1 MNVFDELERQYNQLQ
16 NQSAPK
22 QVDLRHLA
30 LDIEELISSDDYPAL
45 PASQREF
52 LQAARKDLMARLQN
66 TAAAE
71 SISPPHSGAE
81 KKSPAQEVRTDMAQ
95 VRPEPMHQ
103 HNPEA
108 ESKMELAEK
117 MFYSGRY
124 AEAIQLFDRI
134 LQLEPNWERARQHRS
149 EAENY
154 LRTGYIPVVALP
166 AEVASAYGK
175 AQSAARVGRYADAL
189 ALVEKAQLALREL
202 GIQRWQEGQEF
213 ALKLQENID
222 AEHVYEEGLALFS
235 AGQVDQ
241 AIEKVEAAAGA
252 TGIPKYTD
260 RAQSLRGIK
269 DTLRSIYDDL
279 NQTTLEPQAASQAK
293 SRLDA
298 LKTEYGENPAF
309 ERLIERFKTI
319 VPRVVEPLKE
329 QTRAL
334 KNQAERAGTLEEG
347 LYLTKQAR
355 QNLTQIRNLEGVDE
369 SLDRLQVEIERLQR
383 TYQKFDDDLQN
394 ANLAYDNN
402 SNWPAEADRR
412 SAEVSRRF
420 PNDPGVKS
428 LQQRLGG
435 YRWKLFGS
443 RLGLA
448 ALAVLVLAGLALF
461 GKNRLDAYNLSLT
474 PTVTPTPTLTATF
487 TPTATLTPT
496 ATPTFTPSPTP
507 TLTPTPIVAYA
518 ARDIFVRNGCYESFT
533 AVGKIFAGA
542 EVGFLPADRRFGE
555 FNRECVLVESRSA
568 GGAGLVGWVLLMD
581 LSSAP
586 VATTNTPAP

>member
-1 MNVFDELERQYNQLQ
+1 MNEFEELERQYKQIQ
-16 NQSAPK
+16 DQTAPK
-22 QVDLRHLA
+22 AVDVRHLA
-30 LDIEELISSDDYPAL
+30 LDIEELISSEAYPL
-45 PASQREF
+45 LSASQREF
-52 LQAARKDLMARLQN
+52 LQTARKDLMARLQKE
-66 TAAAE
+66 AAE
-71 SISPPHSGAE
+71 SSPLPASLPPSRSAASDAKSETTSGRPE
-81 KKSPAQEVRTDMAQ
+81 Q
-95 VRPEPMHQ
+95 VREHS
-103 HNPEA
+103 PEA

-124 AEAIQLFDRI
+124 AESIQLFDRI

-213 ALKLQENID
+213 ALKLQESID
-222 AEHVYEEGLALFS
+222 AEHVYEEGLALFN

-241 AIEKVEAAAGA
+241 AIEKIEAAAGA
-252 TGIPKYTD
+252 SGIPKYTD
-260 RAQSLRGIK
+260 KAASLRAIK

-279 NQTTLEPQAASQAK
+279 NQANLDPQAASQSK
-293 SRLDA
+293 TRLDA

-319 VPRVVEPLKE
+319 IPRVVEPLKE

-334 KNQAERAGTLEEG
+334 KSQAERAGTLEEG
-347 LYLTKQAR
+347 LYMTKQAR

-383 TYQKFDDDLQN
+383 TYQKLDDDLQS
-394 ANLAYDNN
+394 AHLAFDNN

-428 LQQRLGG
+428 LQQKLGG
-435 YRWKLFGS
+435 YRWKLLGT

-448 ALAVLVLAGLALF
+448 VVAVIILAGVALF

-474 PTVTPTPTLTATF
+474 PTVTPTPTMTF
-487 TPTATLTPT
+487 TTTPTATLTPT

-507 TLTPTPIVAYA
+507 TLTPTPIVAFA
-518 ARDIFVRNGCYESFT
+518 ARDVFVRNGCYEGTT
-533 AVGKIFAGA
+533 AVGKIFTGA
-542 EVGFLPADRRFGE
+542 QLGFLPAGRRFDE
-555 FNRECVLVESRSA
+555 FNRECVLVESQTSA
-568 GGAGLVGWVLLMD
+568 GVGLVGWVLLMD
-581 LSSAP
+581 LSTTP
-586 VATTNTPAP
+586 VQTATPTP